1 MSQLL
6 LSAKPIFSQLK
17 LFLALSR
24 TPHGLLDLATPGLA
38 AILCLGALPPPGI
51 TLVGLITVF
60 GGYTAVYAL
69 NDLVDYRA
77 DKAKLA
83 AGGFSGSG
91 YLDGIFLRHP
101 LAQGLISFR
110 DGLLWVLFWTTV
122 ALLGAIWLN
131 PICAWIFIAGCLL
144 EAIYCQMLEIS
155 PWRIIIAGVVKTLGG
170 LAATFAV
177 NPHPDPLFL
186 VILFFF
192 IFFWEIGGQNIP
204 ADWHDLDADRAGQAQ
219 TLPLCFGYQN
229 SSKIILG
236 SLSISLLLFPPLLLA
251 SPLNLSGWML
261 PLAFAAGF
269 FLLILPA
276 LRLYQ
281 TKHRSQAITLF
292 NQASYFPLVL
302 FLLTLFSLIHR

>member
-1 MSQLL
+1 MGRLL
-6 LSAKPIFSQLK
+6 HAAKPFLDQIK

-24 TPHGLLDLATPGLA
+24 TPHGLLDLATPALA
-38 AILCLGALPPPGI
+38 AILCLGALPPLST
-51 TLVGLITVF
+51 TLVGLITVLS
-60 GGYTAVYAL
+60 GYTAVYAL

-91 YLDGIFLRHP
+91 YLDGIFVRHP
-101 LAQGLISFR
+101 LAQGLISFKE
-110 DGLLWVLFWTTV
+110 GLLWVLAWTLV
-122 ALLGAIWLN
+122 ALLGAWWLN
-131 PICAWIFIAGCLL
+131 PICAWIFIAGCVL
-144 EAIYCQMLEIS
+144 EAVYCQMLEIS

-186 VILFFF
+186 VLLFLF

-204 ADWHDLDADRAGQAQ
+204 ADWHDFDADRAGQAQ

-236 SLSISLLLFPPLLLA
+236 SLSISLFLFPPLLLA
-251 SPLNLSGWML
+251 SPLNHSGWLL
-261 PLAFAAGF
+261 PIAFAAGI

-281 TKHRSQAITLF
+281 TKQRTQAITLF

-302 FLLTLFSLIHR
+302 FLLTIFSLIP

>member
-1 MSQLL
+1 VGQLL
-6 LSAKPIFSQLK
+6 HAAKPFLDQIK

-38 AILCLGALPPPGI
+38 AILCLGALPSPGI

-91 YLDGIFLRHP
+91 YLDGIFVRHP

-110 DGLLWVLFWTTV
+110 DGLLWVLFWTTI

-131 PICAWIFIAGCLL
+131 PICAWIFVAGCAL

-155 PWRIIIAGVVKTLGG
+155 PWRIIIAGIVKTLGG

-177 NPHPDPLFL
+177 DPHPAPLFL
-186 VILFFF
+186 IFLFLF

-219 TLPLCFGYQN
+219 TLPLCCGYQN

-236 SLSISLLLFPPLLLA
+236 SLSLSLLLFPPLLLA
-251 SPLNLSGWML
+251 SPLNLSGWLL
-261 PLAFAAGF
+261 PMALAAGI
-269 FLLILPA
+269 FLLIFPA

-281 TKHRSQAITLF
+281 TKQRPQAITLF
-292 NQASYFPLVL
+292 NLASYFPLVL
-302 FLLTLFSLIHR
+302 LLLIIFSLIP

>member
-1 MSQLL
+1 VAQLL
-6 LSAKPIFSQLK
+6 LSAKPLFSQLR

-38 AILCLGALPPPGI
+38 AILCLGALPSPGI

-91 YLDGIFLRHP
+91 YLDGIFVRHP

-110 DGLLWVLFWTTV
+110 DGLLWVLFWTTIT
-122 ALLGAIWLN
+122 LLGAIWLN
-131 PICAWIFIAGCLL
+131 PICAWIFVAGCAL

-155 PWRIIIAGVVKTLGG
+155 PWRIIIAGIVKTLGG

-177 NPHPDPLFL
+177 DPHPAPLFL
-186 VILFFF
+186 IFLFLF

-219 TLPLCFGYQN
+219 TLPLCCGYQN

-236 SLSISLLLFPPLLLA
+236 SLSLSLLLFPTLLLA
-251 SPLNLSGWML
+251 SPLNLSGWFL
-261 PLAFAAGF
+261 PIALAAGI
-269 FLLILPA
+269 FLLIFPA

-281 TKHRSQAITLF
+281 TKQRPQAITLF
-292 NQASYFPLVL
+292 NLASYFPLVL
-302 FLLTLFSLIHR
+302 LLLIIFSLIP

>member
-1 MSQLL
+1 VAQLL
-6 LSAKPIFSQLK
+6 LSAKPLFSQLR

-38 AILCLGALPPPGI
+38 AILCLGALPSPGI

-91 YLDGIFLRHP
+91 YLDGIFVRHP

-110 DGLLWVLFWTTV
+110 DGLLWVLFWTTIT
-122 ALLGAIWLN
+122 LLGAIWLN
-131 PICAWIFIAGCLL
+131 PICAWIFVAGCAL

-155 PWRIIIAGVVKTLGG
+155 PWRIIIAGIVKTLGG

-177 NPHPDPLFL
+177 NPHPAPLFL
-186 VILFFF
+186 IFLFLF

-219 TLPLCFGYQN
+219 TLPLCCGYQN

-236 SLSISLLLFPPLLLA
+236 SLSLSLLLFPPLLLA
-251 SPLNLSGWML
+251 SPLDLSGWLL
-261 PLAFAAGF
+261 PIALGAGI
-269 FLLILPA
+269 FLLIFPA

-281 TKHRSQAITLF
+281 TMQRPQAITLF

-302 FLLTLFSLIHR
+302 LLLIIFSLIP

>member
-1 MSQLL
+1 
-6 LSAKPIFSQLK
+6 
-17 LFLALSR
+17 LSR

-38 AILCLGALPPPGI
+38 AILCLGALPSPGI

-91 YLDGIFLRHP
+91 YLDGIFVRHP

-110 DGLLWVLFWTTV
+110 DGLLWVLFWTTI

-131 PICAWIFIAGCLL
+131 PICAWIFVAGCAL

-155 PWRIIIAGVVKTLGG
+155 PWRIIIAGIVKTLGG

-177 NPHPDPLFL
+177 DPHPAPLFL
-186 VILFFF
+186 IFLFLF

-219 TLPLCFGYQN
+219 TLPLCCGYQN

-236 SLSISLLLFPPLLLA
+236 SLSLSLLLFPTLLLA
-251 SPLNLSGWML
+251 SPLNLSGWLL
-261 PLAFAAGF
+261 PIALAAGI
-269 FLLILPA
+269 FLLIFPA

-281 TKHRSQAITLF
+281 TKQRPQAITLF
-292 NQASYFPLVL
+292 NLASYFPLVL
-302 FLLTLFSLIHR
+302 LLLIIFSLIP

>member
-1 MSQLL
+1 VGQLL
-6 LSAKPIFSQLK
+6 HAAKPFLDQIK

-38 AILCLGALPPPGI
+38 AILCLGALPSPGI

-91 YLDGIFLRHP
+91 YLDGIFVRHP

-110 DGLLWVLFWTTV
+110 DGLLWVLFWTTI

-131 PICAWIFIAGCLL
+131 PICAWIFVAGCAL

-155 PWRIIIAGVVKTLGG
+155 PWRIIIAGIVKTLGG

-177 NPHPDPLFL
+177 NPHPAPLFL
-186 VILFFF
+186 IFLFLF

-219 TLPLCFGYQN
+219 TLPLCCGYQN

-236 SLSISLLLFPPLLLA
+236 SLSLSLLLFPTLLLA
-251 SPLNLSGWML
+251 SPLNLSGWLL
-261 PLAFAAGF
+261 PIALAAGI
-269 FLLILPA
+269 FLLIFPA
-276 LRLYQ
+276 LWLYQ
-281 TKHRSQAITLF
+281 TKQRPQAITLF
-292 NQASYFPLVL
+292 NLASYFPLVL
-302 FLLTLFSLIHR
+302 LLLIIFSLIP